1 MESQH
6 MNSSRFALSPD
17 AHRRVLR
24 EQLKAEQ
31 ATTQIASEPDTDPN
45 PAFPPASYPIGT
57 PNQSWG
63 DAERQQWLS
72 TTSPKRSYQE
82 HVLDKV
88 DKLRELYE
96 VAQYGALSF
105 DPERYPLL
113 SVQTR
118 NWDTAKP
125 SVLVTGGV
133 HGYETSGVQ
142 GALAFMASDA
152 ASYSEHFNIL
162 CLPCVSPWG
171 YETINRWN
179 PYTVDPNRSFVPGRG
194 SDEAEAVMNLLQLLN
209 TQFLVHLDLHETTD
223 TDLTEFVPAKA
234 ARDGE
239 EFKGDVIPDGFY
251 LVADSENPQ
260 PEWHR
265 AMIDRVRSVTHI
277 APPDENGHIC
287 GEPVGAD
294 NPGVIFVPVHKIGTC
309 SSVTG
314 AMYATTTEVYPDS
327 PLANDEICNLAQVAA
342 VCSALEYVLSTL

>member
-1 MESQH
+1 

-31 ATTQIASEPDTDPN
+31 ASKQIASEPDTDPN
-45 PAFPPASYPIGT
+45 PAFPPVSYPIGT

-194 SDEAEAVMNLLQLLN
+194 SDEAEAVMNLLQLLD
-209 TQFLVHLDLHETTD
+209 TQFLVT
-223 TDLTEFVPAKA
+223 ASSA
-234 ARDGE
+234 
-239 EFKGDVIPDGFY
+239 
-251 LVADSENPQ
+251 
-260 PEWHR
+260 
-265 AMIDRVRSVTHI
+265 VR
-277 APPDENGHIC
+277 E
-287 GEPVGAD
+287 
-294 NPGVIFVPVHKIGTC
+294 
-309 SSVTG
+309 SSSRS
-314 AMYATTTEVYPDS
+314 S
-327 PLANDEICNLAQVAA
+327 PLCANRF
-342 VCSALEYVLSTL
+342 CSVVSSGWLP